1 MAALASLDGR
11 SLANFKV
18 DPIESVQYSI
28 GMEQNK
34 DGRQIAAKVHDHYFN
49 QVTKKED
56 IVKQYGQMMSD
67 YAFFKCIDDLVSV
80 RSQLNNLNTFYYYY
94 NHKSELSLLRLY
106 GISPDDKNFGTE
118 IFDIF

>member
-56 IVKQYGQMMSD
+56 IVKQYGQMISD
-67 YAFFKCIDDLVSV
+67 SKYFKCADDVVSLLG
-80 RSQLNNLNTFYYYY
+80 RLSDRDTFYYYY
-94 NHKSELSLLRLY
+94 NHKSRLSILRMLR
-106 GISPDDKNFGTE
+106 IPPEDKNFGE
-118 IFDIF
+118 N